1 MSCIL
6 STKEGESDRLPTRN
20 QRLGIWSGYTR
31 WATMVQN
38 RDSEYCTG
46 CCFGATAQN
55 MVSLSQSSPCGF
67 TIRKTFVHLSA
78 LLLIFLTATLSA
90 QVQTPDPVAGILSQL
105 ERLEGRHSARWGSEW
120 TDAISASAK
129 PDEKKNSHIPKK
141 YDINE
146 VGNRGIGKGMNFYS
160 IEKEEALGREMSQQI
175 ESQAKLLKDPVINE
189 YVNRIGQNLVRNS
202 DATMPFTIK
211 IVESDEVNAFALP
224 GGFFYVNTGLIMAAD
239 SEAELAGVMAHEIAH
254 VAARHAT
261 KNMTKGQLFNFASIP
276 LIFIGGPVG
285 YAVQQAAGIAMPMGF
300 LKFSR
305 DAEREADLLGL
316 EYQYKSGYDPA
327 SFVSFFEKI
336 KAQEKQKGNFIS
348 KAFSTHPMTSDRVT
362 RAQDEISR
370 YLPPRTQY
378 VVDTSEFAEIKGR
391 LAGLMNERKLQ
402 KGNEGGPTL
411 RRAQNDPDAGRE
423 KPDDDDRPT
432 LRRPSQLPH

>member
-1 MSCIL
+1 
-6 STKEGESDRLPTRN
+6 
-20 QRLGIWSGYTR
+20 
-31 WATMVQN
+31 
-38 RDSEYCTG
+38 
-46 CCFGATAQN
+46 
-55 MVSLSQSSPCGF
+55 MVSLSQTSPRGF
-67 TIRKTFVHLSA
+67 SICKTLVYLPSVLFL
-78 LLLIFLTATLSA
+78 FLTLGLPGHA
-90 QVQTPDPVAGILSQL
+90 QTADPVTTILSQL
-105 ERLEGRHSARWGSEW
+105 ARLEGRHSARWSSEW
-120 TDAISASAK
+120 SDAVSASAK
-129 PDEKKNSHIPKK
+129 PEERKKSHVPKK
-141 YDINE
+141 YDVNE
-146 VGNRGIGKGMNFYS
+146 IGDRGIGKGMNFYS
-160 IEKEEALGREMSQQI
+160 IEKEEALGRGMSH
-175 ESQAKLLKDPVINE
+175 EVEAQAKLLKDPVINE

-202 DATMPFTIK
+202 DATVPFTIK

-336 KAQEKQKGNFIS
+336 KAQEKRKGNFIS
-348 KAFSTHPMTSDRVT
+348 KAFSTHPMTSDRVN
-362 RAQDEISR
+362 RAQKEISE
-370 YLPPRTQY
+370 YLPPRPQY
-378 VVDTSEFAEIKGR
+378 VVDTSEFAEIKAR

-402 KGNEGGPTL
+402 KGKEGAPTL
-411 RRAQNDPDAGRE
+411 RRAQNGPDNGKQ

-432 LRRPSQLPH
+432 LRRPSELPH